1 METEQNPTITEESKK
16 QDKQDHFSDQED
28 ANDSFQVEVDF
39 IKNRTTTSNFK
50 FNIQITKEQ
59 NKSESNSRRNT
70 RLSRKEFLEK
80 NPEDQIKTTEN
91 NKEKEQSTNPTQI
104 NREITKN
111 DNSTTIFENNSSIVK
126 KIEGS
131 GSENDIVDGQNS
143 DNEIKMKPPM
153 TPNSSIYSY
162 YQQLRDKYEKTGQLF
177 EDEDFPCDQSI
188 FCSERENPDG
198 EFEIEFERPSI
209 EKDDILFFTVEPY
222 PNGNYNIYMNLK

>member
-111 DNSTTIFENNSSIVK
+111 DNSTTIFENNSSIIK

-188 FCSERENPDG
+188 FCSERENQMR
-198 EFEIEFERPSI
+198 I
-209 EKDDILFFTVEPY
+209 
-222 PNGNYNIYMNLK
+222 

>member
-111 DNSTTIFENNSSIVK
+111 DNSTTIFENNSSIIK
-126 KIEGS
+126 KNEGS
-131 GSENDIVDGQNS
+131 GSEYDIVDSQNS
-143 DNEIKMKPPM
+143 DNEIKMKPPL
-153 TPNSSIYSY
+153 THNSNIYSY
-162 YQQLRDKYEKTGQLF
+162 SPQLRNKYKKK
-177 EDEDFPCDQSI
+177 
-188 FCSERENPDG
+188 EN
-198 EFEIEFERPSI
+198 
-209 EKDDILFFTVEPY
+209 Y
-222 PNGNYNIYMNLK
+222 LKLKISLMIKVFYI